1 MLPLSSRQGPRPPQH
16 GRVIFVGGGRP
27 GWARQR
33 EVALIAAATKT
44 ETIGAEKGFVSPLD
58 DAMRIRMGEYGTS
71 VL

>member
-1 MLPLSSRQGPRPPQH
+1 
-16 GRVIFVGGGRP
+16 VIFVGGGRP

-44 ETIGAEKGFVSPLD
+44 ETIGAEKVFVSPLD